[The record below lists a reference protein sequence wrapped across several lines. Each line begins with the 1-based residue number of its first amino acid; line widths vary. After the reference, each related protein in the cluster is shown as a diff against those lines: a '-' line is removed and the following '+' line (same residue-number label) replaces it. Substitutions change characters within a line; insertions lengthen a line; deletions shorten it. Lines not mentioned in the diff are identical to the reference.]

1 MTLKIYINNR
11 PIEDYAPSEL
21 AEIKLKLTDTAMSA
35 AGYIRKNHEE
45 KEIQNWLY
53 SAAYRGGTR
62 QP

>member
-11 PIEDYAPSEL
+11 PIEDYMPSEL

-45 KEIQNWLY
+45 KEMQN
-53 SAAYRGGTR
+53 
-62 QP
+62 